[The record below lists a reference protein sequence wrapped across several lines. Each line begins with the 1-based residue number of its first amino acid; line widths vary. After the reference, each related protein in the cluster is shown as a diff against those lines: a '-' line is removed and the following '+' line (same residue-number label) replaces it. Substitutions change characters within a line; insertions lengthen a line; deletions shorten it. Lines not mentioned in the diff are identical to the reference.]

1 MHPEQRFRRNL
12 CLKCS
17 QNIRRAVA
25 GIRVVYQYDLGM
37 AGNGGKVHVVRVT
50 KTGYVDKQGRR
61 KDYSSAYLRR
71 TYRDGGKV
79 KNETVANLSALP
91 DHVIDWIDA
100 GLKGQQLVPA
110 AEAVTI
116 TRSVPHGHV
125 AAVHAMARALG
136 LPGLLGP
143 PGRQRDLA
151 LALIISRVVRPGSK
165 LSTLTWWDD
174 TTLGDLGVAGASTDD
189 IYAAMDWLA
198 AGQDAIEAE
207 LARRHLAPE
216 PNPPGMALFDLS
228 SSWLEGSHCPL
239 AARGYSRDGKKG
251 KLQIEYGLLTDPAG
265 RPVAVRVFPGN
276 TGDPAAFTEIVQVVR
291 EKFGLAKM
299 VMVGDRGMITS
310 ARIQALNQLEDGT
323 PRPDGYGW
331 ITALRAPAI
340 KRLMADDGPLQLS
353 LFDQQDLA
361 EITSGDFPGE
371 RLVACR
377 NPVLAAERA
386 RKRED
391 LLAATE
397 KLLAPVIAR
406 VQAGKLT
413 GAGEIGVEVGK
424 VISKY
429 KTGKHFAVAITDDSL
444 TVTRKQDQIDAEA
457 ALDGFYVLRTPV
469 PVRELDASG
478 VVSAYK
484 NLKYVERDFRHIK
497 ADDLDLRPVFHRLEE
512 RVKAHV
518 LTCML
523 GCYLTWHLRRAWA
536 PLTFTDENP
545 PAQASPVAPARRSA
559 RAQAKA
565 SCQHDP
571 AGQPYRSFRGLI
583 DHLATLTRNQ
593 VRFTGTHATV
603 PMLAEPTTAQRQ
615 AFDLLGV
622 PIPLT
627 LK

>member
-1 MHPEQRFRRNL
+1 
-12 CLKCS
+12 
-17 QNIRRAVA
+17 
-25 GIRVVYQYDLGM
+25 M
-37 AGNGGKVHVVRVT
+37 AGTSGKVHVVRVS

-61 KDYSSAYLRR
+61 RDYSSAYLRR

-91 DHVIDWIDA
+91 DHVIDLIDA

-110 AEAVTI
+110 AGAVTI
-116 TRSVPHGHV
+116 TASVPHGHV
-125 AAVHAMARALG
+125 AAVHAMAAKLG
-136 LPGLLGP
+136 LPALLGP
-143 PGRQRDLA
+143 EGRHRDLA

-174 TTLGDLGVAGASTDD
+174 TTLGADLGVADASTDD
-189 IYAAMDWLA
+189 IYAAMDWLEHR
-198 AGQDAIEAE
+198 QDAIEAE
-207 LARRHLAPE
+207 LARRHLGPQA
-216 PNPPGMALFDLS
+216 NPSRMALFDLS
-228 SSWLEGSHCPL
+228 SSWLEGSRCPL

-251 KLQIEYGLLTDPAG
+251 KLQIEYGLLTDPEG

-276 TGDPAAFTEIVQVVR
+276 TGDPGAFTAIVDVVR
-291 EKFGLAKM
+291 KKFGLEQM

-310 ARIQALNQLEDGT
+310 ARIRALNQREDGT
-323 PRPDGYGW
+323 QRPDPYGW

-340 KRLMADDGPLQLS
+340 RKLMADGGPLQMS

-377 NPVLAAERA
+377 NPVLAADRA
-386 RKRED
+386 RTRED

-397 KLLAPVIAR
+397 KLLAPIIAR
-406 VQAGKLT
+406 VQAGLLA
-413 GAGEIGVEVGK
+413 GAAEIGIEVGK

-429 KTGKHFAVAITDDSL
+429 KTGKHFEVTITDNSL
-444 TVTRKQDQIDAEA
+444 TVTRRQDRIDAEA

-469 PVRELDASG
+469 PADELDAPG
-478 VVSAYK
+478 VVAAYK

-497 ADDLDLRPVFHRLEE
+497 SDDLDLRPVFHRLEE
-512 RVKAHV
+512 RVRAHV
-518 LTCML
+518 LICML
-523 GCYLTWHLRRAWA
+523 ACYLTWHLRRAWA

-545 PAQASPVAPARRSA
+545 PVPDNPVAAARRSA
-559 RAQAKA
+559 AAQAKA
-565 SCQHDP
+565 SGQHDP

-583 DHLATLTRNQ
+583 EHLATLTRNQ
-593 VRFTGTHATV
+593 VRYTGTQVTI
-603 PMLAEPTTAQRQ
+603 PMLTEPTGAQRQ
-615 AFDLLGV
+615 AFSLLGAA
-622 PIPLT
+622 IPLA